1 MLQSFNFTSQ
11 HASKRS
17 SSVVK
22 GWLAISGLALL
33 SACSGFQQ
41 VQPGTSYSELVQ
53 RFGMPQQQC
62 QSDST
67 AGGQILNWSG
77 QPIGRFAWT
86 AELDE
91 AERVVSMQQMLSDT
105 GFAKLN
111 TGDWDQQRVACWFGR
126 PALIEQARYQG
137 KRHETWTYRYL
148 QPAQY
153 LAHFYIYFDE
163 SGQVRH
169 FHPGPDPLEMN
180 DGWFFRP

>member
-1 MLQSFNFTSQ
+1 MIRSFTFTAQ
-11 HASKRS
+11 RTPKRYAALA
-17 SSVVK
+17 K
-22 GWLAISGLALL
+22 GLIAISGLALL

-53 RFGMPQQQC
+53 RFGLPQQQC
-62 QSDST
+62 PSAT
-67 AGGQILNWSG
+67 GGQVVNWSG
-77 QPIGRFAWT
+77 QPMGRFAWT

-105 GFAKLN
+105 SFAKLN
-111 TGDWDQQRVACWFGR
+111 TGDWEQARVACWFGR

-137 KRHETWTYRYL
+137 QRYETWTYRYV